1 MNRIRPPFYDKF
13 TCIAD
18 RCPITCCQ
26 EWKIGVDADTN
37 RKWKKLLPPETV
49 EPQRK
54 NLSAYTTKKDGE
66 RVIGLTEDHKCPF
79 LNKEKLCKLVIAY
92 GDKVLS
98 KTCTDFPREVH
109 VFEQHEEE
117 NLMPCCPAVI
127 DLLWKCEREEIF
139 QIPETEEDGQL
150 LFTIRRA
157 VLQMAANAEEDNL
170 SEMLSAAF
178 YILSELSGAIEE
190 AEGEEA
196 ALALAA
202 EYFSAENQEN
212 LKKAIREIPS
222 DPLAT
227 MQERN
232 ELLQDLSVNYRQEG
246 LYTTFL
252 EPLLETAENLTS
264 EFDAQSSDN
273 HSAIDHGGS
282 EHDKTNNGSVIYEG
296 VELQKSLRQF
306 ATVFQPYEKLMKT
319 WLFEELRSDLL
330 LPDSSLEDMLIQL
343 QWIAMEYSVIRHSIF
358 LTWLDHRND
367 ITYESVKTAIVILSR
382 MTGYESDDI
391 YEYLE
396 NSFESLIWDWG
407 YFALV
412 TGN

>member
-1 MNRIRPPFYDKF
+1 MNRIRPSYYDKF

-37 RKWKKLLPPETV
+37 RKWKKLLPPENV

-79 LNKEKLCKLVIAY
+79 LSSKKLCKLVVAY
-92 GDKVLS
+92 GDQVLS

-109 VFEQHEEE
+109 MFEQHEEE

-127 DLLWKCEREEIF
+127 DLLWESDGEELF
-139 QIPETEEDGQL
+139 QIPETGEDGQL
-150 LFTIRRA
+150 LFAIRREVLKMA
-157 VLQMAANAEEDNL
+157 VNAEENNL

-178 YILSELSGAIEE
+178 YILRELSGEIEE
-190 AEGEEA
+190 TEGEEA
-196 ALALAA
+196 ALALTA

-212 LKKAIREIPS
+212 LKKAIREIMS

-246 LYTTFL
+246 LYTPFL
-252 EPLLETAENLTS
+252 EPLLEMAEELSALYN
-264 EFDAQSSDN
+264 SSISQDGQEPGQTEN
-273 HSAIDHGGS
+273 EPADCSA
-282 EHDKTNNGSVIYEG
+282 
-296 VELQKSLRQF
+296 LRESIQQF
-306 ATVFQPYEKLMKT
+306 ADAFHPYGKLIKA

-330 LPDSSLEDMLIQL
+330 LPDSSLEGMLIQL

-358 LTWLDHRND
+358 LTWQNHPDN

-382 MTGYESDDI
+382 MTGYETDDI

-396 NSFESLIWDWG
+396 NSFESLVWDWG
-407 YFALV
+407 YFALI
-412 TGN
+412 TG

>member
-1 MNRIRPPFYDKF
+1 MNRIRPSYYDKF

-37 RKWKKLLPPETV
+37 RKWKKLLPPENV

-79 LNKEKLCKLVIAY
+79 LSSKKLCKLVVAY
-92 GDKVLS
+92 GDQVLS

-127 DLLWKCEREEIF
+127 DLLWESDGEALF
-139 QIPETEEDGQL
+139 QIPETGEDGQP
-150 LFTIRRA
+150 LFAIRREVLKMA
-157 VLQMAANAEEDNL
+157 VNAEENNL

-178 YILSELSGAIEE
+178 YILRELSGEIEE
-190 AEGEEA
+190 TEGEEA
-196 ALALAA
+196 ALALTA

-212 LKKAIREIPS
+212 LKKAIREIMS

-246 LYTTFL
+246 LYTPFL
-252 EPLLETAENLTS
+252 EPLLEMAEELSALYN
-264 EFDAQSSDN
+264 SSISQDGQEPGQTEN
-273 HSAIDHGGS
+273 EPADCSA
-282 EHDKTNNGSVIYEG
+282 
-296 VELQKSLRQF
+296 LRESIQQF
-306 ATVFQPYEKLMKT
+306 ADAFHPYGKLIKA

-330 LPDSSLEDMLIQL
+330 LPDSSLEGMLIQL

-358 LTWLDHRND
+358 LTWQNHPDN

-382 MTGYESDDI
+382 MTGYETDDI

-396 NSFESLIWDWG
+396 NSFESLVWDWG
-407 YFALV
+407 YFALI
-412 TGN
+412 TG

>member
-1 MNRIRPPFYDKF
+1 MNRIRPSYYDKF

-37 RKWKKLLPPETV
+37 RKWKKLLPPENV

-79 LNKEKLCKLVIAY
+79 LSSKKLCKLVVAY
-92 GDKVLS
+92 GDQVLS

-127 DLLWKCEREEIF
+127 DLLWESDREELF
-139 QIPETEEDGQL
+139 QIPETGEDGQL
-150 LFTIRRA
+150 LFAIRREVLKMA
-157 VLQMAANAEEDNL
+157 VNAEENNL

-178 YILSELSGAIEE
+178 YILRELSGEIEE
-190 AEGEEA
+190 TEGEEA
-196 ALALAA
+196 ALALTA

-212 LKKAIREIPS
+212 LKKAIREIMS

-246 LYTTFL
+246 LYTPFL
-252 EPLLETAENLTS
+252 EPLLEMAEELSALYN
-264 EFDAQSSDN
+264 SSISQDGQEPGQTEN
-273 HSAIDHGGS
+273 EPADCSA
-282 EHDKTNNGSVIYEG
+282 
-296 VELQKSLRQF
+296 LRESIQQF
-306 ATVFQPYEKLMKT
+306 ADAFHPYGKLIKA

-330 LPDSSLEDMLIQL
+330 LPDSSLEGMLIQL

-358 LTWLDHRND
+358 LTWQNHPDN

-382 MTGYESDDI
+382 MTGYETDDI

-396 NSFESLIWDWG
+396 NSFESLVWDWG
-407 YFALV
+407 YFALI
-412 TGN
+412 TG

>member
-1 MNRIRPPFYDKF
+1 MNRIRPSYYDKF

-37 RKWKKLLPPETV
+37 RKWKKLLPPENV

-79 LNKEKLCKLVIAY
+79 LSSKKLCKLVVAY
-92 GDKVLS
+92 GDQVLS

-127 DLLWKCEREEIF
+127 DLLWESDREELF
-139 QIPETEEDGQL
+139 QIPETGEDGQL
-150 LFTIRRA
+150 LFAIRREVLKMA
-157 VLQMAANAEEDNL
+157 VNAEENNL

-178 YILSELSGAIEE
+178 YILRELSGEIEE
-190 AEGEEA
+190 TEGEEA
-196 ALALAA
+196 ALALTA

-212 LKKAIREIPS
+212 LKKAIREIMS

-246 LYTTFL
+246 LYTLFL
-252 EPLLETAENLTS
+252 EPLLEMAEELSALYN
-264 EFDAQSSDN
+264 SSISQDGQEPGQTEN
-273 HSAIDHGGS
+273 EPVDCSALR
-282 EHDKTNNGSVIYEG
+282 ESV
-296 VELQKSLRQF
+296 QQF
-306 ATVFQPYEKLMKT
+306 ADAFHPYGKLIKA

-330 LPDSSLEDMLIQL
+330 LPDSSLEGMLIQL

-358 LTWLDHRND
+358 LTWQNHPDN

-382 MTGYESDDI
+382 MTGYETDDI

-396 NSFESLIWDWG
+396 NSFESLVWDWG
-407 YFALV
+407 YFALI
-412 TGN
+412 TG

>member
-1 MNRIRPPFYDKF
+1 MNRIRPSYYDKF

-37 RKWKKLLPPETV
+37 RKWKKLLPPENV

-79 LNKEKLCKLVIAY
+79 LNSKKLCKLVVAY
-92 GDKVLS
+92 GDQVLS

-127 DLLWKCEREEIF
+127 DLLWESDREELF
-139 QIPETEEDGQL
+139 QIPETGEDGQL
-150 LFTIRRA
+150 LFAIRREVLKMA
-157 VLQMAANAEEDNL
+157 VNAEENKL

-178 YILSELSGAIEE
+178 YILRELSGEIEE
-190 AEGEEA
+190 MEGEEA
-196 ALALAA
+196 ALALTA

-232 ELLQDLSVNYRQEG
+232 ELLQDLSINYRQEG
-246 LYTTFL
+246 LYTPFL
-252 EPLLETAENLTS
+252 EPLLEMAEELSVLYN
-264 EFDAQSSDN
+264 SSIRQDGQKPGRTEN
-273 HSAIDHGGS
+273 EPADCSALRESI
-282 EHDKTNNGSVIYEG
+282 
-296 VELQKSLRQF
+296 RQF
-306 ATVFQPYEKLMKT
+306 ADAFHPHEKLIKA

-330 LPDSSLEDMLIQL
+330 LPDSSLEGMLIQL
-343 QWIAMEYSVIRHSIF
+343 QWIAMEYSVICHSIF
-358 LTWLDHRND
+358 LTWQSHPDN

-382 MTGYESDDI
+382 MTGYGTDDI

-396 NSFESLIWDWG
+396 NSFESLVWEWG
-407 YFALV
+407 YFALIM
-412 TGN
+412 G

>member
-1 MNRIRPPFYDKF
+1 MNRIRPPFYNKF

-18 RCPITCCQ
+18 KCPITCCQ

-49 EPQRK
+49 ELQRK

-79 LNKEKLCKLVIAY
+79 LNKEKLCKLVVAY

-127 DLLWKCEREEIF
+127 DLLWECDRKEVFE
-139 QIPETEEDGQL
+139 IPETEEDEQM
-150 LFTIRRA
+150 LFAIRRA
-157 VLQMAANAEEDNL
+157 VLEMVRDSDENAL
-170 SEMLSAAF
+170 SETLCAAF
-178 YILSELSGAIEE
+178 YSMKELFGAIGE
-190 AEGEEA
+190 AEEEKIS
-196 ALALAA
+196 ALITD
-202 EYFSAENQEN
+202 YFSEENQVTLRE
-212 LKKAIREIPS
+212 AIREIPS

-232 ELLQDLSVNYRQEG
+232 ELLQDLAVNYRQEG
-246 LYTTFL
+246 LYTSFL
-252 EPLLETAENLTS
+252 QPLLMTAEKLSSFYDQQIMQKDKMTS
-264 EFDAQSSDN
+264 GSCGPKNQEADYLS
-273 HSAIDHGGS
+273 IDF
-282 EHDKTNNGSVIYEG
+282 E
-296 VELQKSLRQF
+296 KSLQQF
-306 ATVFQPYEKLMKT
+306 KTEFGPCKRLMKT

-330 LPDSSLEDMLIQL
+330 LPDSDLEGMLVQL
-343 QWIAMEYSVIRHSIF
+343 QWIAMEYSVIIHSLY
-358 LTWLDHRND
+358 LTWLCHSDA

-382 MTGYESDDI
+382 MTGYETDDI

-396 NSFESLIWDWG
+396 NSFESRIWDWG

-412 TGN
+412 VGN

>member
-1 MNRIRPPFYDKF
+1 MNRIRPSYYDKF

-37 RKWKKLLPPETV
+37 RKWKKLLPPENV

-79 LNKEKLCKLVIAY
+79 LSGKKLCKLVVAY
-92 GDKVLS
+92 GDQVLS

-127 DLLWKCEREEIF
+127 DLLWESDREELF
-139 QIPETEEDGQL
+139 QIPETGEDGQL
-150 LFTIRRA
+150 LFAIRREVLKMA
-157 VLQMAANAEEDNL
+157 VNAEENNL

-178 YILSELSGAIEE
+178 YILRELSGEIEE
-190 AEGEEA
+190 TEGEEA
-196 ALALAA
+196 ALALTA

-212 LKKAIREIPS
+212 LKKAIREIMS

-246 LYTTFL
+246 LYTPFL
-252 EPLLETAENLTS
+252 EPLLEMVEELSALYNSSISQDGQEPGQTEN
-264 EFDAQSSDN
+264 EPADC
-273 HSAIDHGGS
+273 SA
-282 EHDKTNNGSVIYEG
+282 
-296 VELQKSLRQF
+296 LRETIQQF
-306 ATVFQPYEKLMKT
+306 ADAFHPYGKLIKA

-330 LPDSSLEDMLIQL
+330 LPDSSLEGMLIQL

-358 LTWLDHRND
+358 LTWQNHPDN

-382 MTGYESDDI
+382 MTGYETDDI

-396 NSFESLIWDWG
+396 NSFESLVWDWG
-407 YFALV
+407 YFALI
-412 TGN
+412 TG

>member
-1 MNRIRPPFYDKF
+1 MNRIRPSYYDKF

-37 RKWKKLLPPETV
+37 RKWEKLLPPENV

-79 LNKEKLCKLVIAY
+79 LSSKKLCKLVVAY
-92 GDKVLS
+92 GDQVLS

-127 DLLWKCEREEIF
+127 DLLWESDREELF
-139 QIPETEEDGQL
+139 QIPETGEDGQL
-150 LFTIRRA
+150 LFAIRREVLKMA
-157 VLQMAANAEEDNL
+157 VNAEENNL

-178 YILSELSGAIEE
+178 YILRELSGEIEE
-190 AEGEEA
+190 TEGEEA
-196 ALALAA
+196 ALALTA

-212 LKKAIREIPS
+212 LKKAIREIMS

-246 LYTTFL
+246 LYTPFL
-252 EPLLETAENLTS
+252 EPLLEMAEELSALYN
-264 EFDAQSSDN
+264 SSISQDGQEPGQTEN
-273 HSAIDHGGS
+273 EPADCSA
-282 EHDKTNNGSVIYEG
+282 
-296 VELQKSLRQF
+296 LRESIQQF
-306 ATVFQPYEKLMKT
+306 ADAFHPYGKLIKA

-330 LPDSSLEDMLIQL
+330 LPDSSLEGMLIQL

-358 LTWLDHRND
+358 LTWQNHPDN

-382 MTGYESDDI
+382 MTGYETDDI

-396 NSFESLIWDWG
+396 NSFESLVWDWG
-407 YFALV
+407 YFALI
-412 TGN
+412 TG